1 MSLSDTNV
9 VRIEEIDTMM
19 LTLDNSCDTDFPFFP
34 FKIEPV
40 QETGKYFIK
49 NHLTSQPVE
58 LNKDAAEVLR
68 LADGTISLTKI
79 ITQITDK
86 YSKGGDVDHISE
98 KIVNLFRSLTKKDL
112 IWWRE
117 VSLEPTLVQPPVSV
131 FLEITAACN
140 LRCRHCIVAAG
151 AKLKG
156 ELTTER
162 WLQLIHEMAEF
173 GVENIA
179 FSGGEPLIHPDFH
192 RLVEKARSEG
202 MTIQVATNGTLI
214 TPETAL
220 WLREVDAEV
229 QVSLDGSRPEI
240 HDYMRAGHEA
250 FAHAIAGIKS
260 LVEAGH
266 KVTVGTVVTTINQE
280 DISAIVELVEEL
292 GVSSFR
298 LIPFVPAGRGE
309 HYANMEVA
317 PAEMKKI
324 TQYLHDLRSKTRLN
338 IAVMEFE
345 DMLNGKRCAEP
356 VNLSRGLGCSG
367 AVTYATITP
376 TGELLPCHFF
386 EGVRADSVA
395 SNSFAE
401 VWNRSRFL
409 NYFRQLTVADLH
421 GKCRQCQWLGQCG
434 GSCRATNF
442 AKGDFLGSNYA
453 CWITQDIE
461 LDVNHE

>member
-1 MSLSDTNV
+1 
-9 VRIEEIDTMM
+9 MM
-19 LTLDNSCDTDFPFFP
+19 LALDKSCDTEFPFFP
-34 FKIEPV
+34 FKVELV
-40 QETGKYFIK
+40 QDTGQYFIK
-49 NHLTSQPVE
+49 NHLTPQPVH

-68 LADGTISLTKI
+68 LADGTMPLTKI
-79 ITQITDK
+79 IAQITEN
-86 YSKGGDVDHISE
+86 YSKQEDSNYISQ
-98 KIVNLFRSLTKKDL
+98 KIVNLFRSLTEKDL

-117 VSLEPTLVQPPVSV
+117 VSLEPTSVQPPISV

-140 LRCRHCIVAAG
+140 LQCRHCIVSAG

-192 RLVEKARSEG
+192 RLVEKARSKG
-202 MTIQVATNGTLI
+202 MTIQVATNGTLM
-214 TPETAL
+214 TPKTAR
-220 WLREVDAEV
+220 WLKEMDAEV

-240 HDYMRAGHEA
+240 HDYMRPGHEA
-250 FAHAIAGIKS
+250 FTHAIAGIKA

-266 KVTVGTVVTTINQE
+266 QVTVGTVVTTINQQ
-280 DISAIVELVEEL
+280 DIPAIIALVEEL
-292 GVSSFR
+292 GVASFR

-309 HYANMEVA
+309 HYTNMEIG
-317 PAEMKKI
+317 PREMKKI
-324 TQYLHDLRSKTRLN
+324 THYLHDLRSKTRLK

-345 DMLNGKRCAEP
+345 DMLNGARCAEP
-356 VNLSRGLGCSG
+356 LNLSRGLGCSG

-386 EGVRADSVA
+386 EGVRSDSVA
-395 SNSFAE
+395 RNSFSE

-442 AKGDFLGSNYA
+442 AKGDFLGSNRA
-453 CWITQDIE
+453 CWVTQDLE
-461 LDVNHE
+461 AGTNNES